1 MDLLAGGGL
10 GFGLGEFIRGWFGP
24 VGVVASSIFHR
35 QGWGDDVQE
44 VGWDEFLVV
53 LAYKK

>member
-10 GFGLGEFIRGWFGP
+10 GFGLGGFIRGWFGP

-44 VGWDEFLVV
+44 VEWDELLVV